1 MAGPVEK
8 YSWGSNEALK
18 LRPTK
23 NIQQFY
29 WPELSLKYTRYLD
42 VVFLYTCYTLSAFV
56 ACNCEPAEFS
66 EEFLI
71 GC

>member
-29 WPELSLKYTRYLD
+29 WPELSLKYIRYLD
-42 VVFLYTCYTLSAFV
+42 VVFFLYLLHFIRLCCLQ
-56 ACNCEPAEFS
+56 
-66 EEFLI
+66 L
-71 GC
+71 